1 MTDRGGGAL
10 LLPYMLAGT
19 TGSVDDDDLIGA
31 SACCFWRCFAQFELL
46 EKLERDH
53 VLKESKA
60 EQCSFAN
67 HLVLQLS
74 LLQTT
79 MHQYER

>member
-1 MTDRGGGAL
+1 MYCLQLAVCQHFLCVCVYGHAL
-10 LLPYMLAGT
+10 RCLFQESY
-19 TGSVDDDDLIGA
+19 LIH
-31 SACCFWRCFAQFELL
+31 CCHCFAQFEVVD
-46 EKLERDH
+46 KLEPDD
-53 VLKESKA
+53 VLKGSKA

-67 HLVLQLS
+67 HLVLQLA

>member
-1 MTDRGGGAL
+1 MYCLQLAVCQHFVCVCVCVHAL
-10 LLPYMLAGT
+10 RCLFQE
-19 TGSVDDDDLIGA
+19 SCLIH
-31 SACCFWRCFAQFELL
+31 CCRCFAQFEVVD
-46 EKLERDH
+46 KLEPDD
-53 VLKESKA
+53 VLKGSKA

-67 HLVLQLS
+67 HLVLQLA